1 MMKKVKEVSVVTPA
15 KGSVPVTLEVLNPV
29 AAKQLGELHAPRLK
43 DLNGKTI
50 CELSTAA
57 WEARRTFPFIREQLQ
72 KQFPTMKIIPYT
84 EFPLGTINI
93 DVADI
98 GETLRKKGC
107 QAVITGN
114 AA

>member
-1 MMKKVKEVSVVTPA
+1 MKKGQKVSVVTPS
-15 KGSVPVTLEVLNPV
+15 KGADSVSLEVLNPV

-43 DLNGKTI
+43 DLQGKTI
-50 CELSTAA
+50 CELSNAA
-57 WEARRTFPFIREQLQ
+57 WEAMRTFPFIREQLQ

-84 EFPLGTINI
+84 EFPLGSANI
-93 DVADI
+93 DVADM
-98 GETLRKKGC
+98 GETLKKKGC

>member
-1 MMKKVKEVSVVTPA
+1 MKKIQKVSVVTPSENA
-15 KGSVPVTLEVLNPV
+15 GPVTLDVLNPV
-29 AAKQLGELHAPRLK
+29 AARQVGELHAPRLT
-43 DLNGKTI
+43 DLHGTTI
-50 CELSTAA
+50 CELSNAA
-57 WEARRTFPFIREQLQ
+57 WEAMRTFPVIREQLQ

-84 EFPLGTINI
+84 EFPIGSTYI

-98 GETLRKKGC
+98 GETLREKGC